1 MALTTLQASIVNKSG
16 PIEDEYDL
24 GSRMRFFATDG
35 AYGATDGG
43 YFIQQL
49 TTAGTSNSTAATAAA
64 FHGPH
69 GLVYCTASGYYTLA
83 APVPGCHLTWFHRG
97 ATSQFIRSNQ
107 SGNAATGPSFH
118 GGTCGTTGTLIEVCP
133 LSSGDTL
140 SGMSLDFY
148 GLTSELWLVASHTS
162 NNAMITVTTSSG

>member
-1 MALTTLQASIVNKSG
+1 MTSVEIDLVNKSE
-16 PIEDEYDL
+16 PIFDEYLVGDL
-24 GSRMRFFATDG
+24 MGELSTEGAFGSV
-35 AYGATDGG
+35 
-43 YFIQQL
+43 
-49 TTAGTSNSTAATAAA
+49 TTAGTSNTTAQTATA
-64 FHGPH
+64 FHGPN

-83 APVPGCHLTWFHRG
+83 APVPGCHLSWFHRG